1 MKSKP
6 LLLRLG
12 CVLVFLSC
20 IDLTASAD
28 ASYPRGIA
36 MQTPITGHVASQTGE
51 PVAGVSVTIK
61 GSTTGTS
68 TDADGN
74 FSINAAE
81 GATLVFSS
89 VGFAPQEV
97 RVSGTAPMNIKLQ
110 AATSAMDEVVVV
122 GYGTQRRTD
131 LTGSIASVKGADIA
145 RQPVLTAT
153 QAIQGKVAG
162 VQIISSGEPNALPVV
177 RVRGAGTM
185 LGGANPLY
193 VVDGVITDDIR
204 NINSA
209 DIVSMDILKDASA
222 TAIYGMRAAN
232 GVLLI
237 TTKKGRTG
245 RMVVAY
251 DGNVAIN
258 EAARL
263 VNMAG
268 ANQYAGY
275 LNEASIYYG
284 TGDSAITASKL
295 AGGYNTDWYDAIL
308 RRGFQQNHNISMSGG
323 NEKITYFF
331 SAGYLTEQ
339 GILKTNDLNR
349 FTLRSNNEYK
359 INNVVKLSTLLSYS
373 RTDLDSAMLDAFG
386 KAYRDAPYVPAKA
399 GGLYGNTSLSNNVGN
414 ALLGLEKNTNNGVG
428 NRLQGTVAL
437 DIKPLSWLTFRS
449 SYGIDMNFYKQ
460 VKYGYVYTNS
470 GADNVF
476 LTAGGNEIRNRSTL
490 EVVTNSFTKWVWDNT
505 LTANKSFGDHNF
517 ILLLGTTSEKF
528 TTDQLTGKRFDVP
541 ANSSQWYLGAGNTED
556 QTNNNTGDMWSRNS
570 YIARLNY
577 NYNNKYLLTG
587 TFRADGTS
595 RFASDNRWGYFP
607 SVGVAWNITKEDFM
621 DKQKIFDNLKLR
633 ASYGQVGNDQI
644 STTAYRPIAG
654 INVPY
659 FFDQP
664 ANQYLGI
671 RLDDL
676 ADENV
681 KWEIT
686 DEVDIGLDFSLLNKR
701 LSGEIDFYDK
711 KTKDALV
718 LVNVPGI
725 LGDPDSK
732 YVTNAASFENK
743 GVELSLTWS
752 DNVGADWSYSVN
764 GNIAYNK
771 NTIVNLNGG
780 QALFSGSVGD
790 YFTTRSDNGQPIG
803 SFFLR
808 QVDGIFQT
816 TDEVSGS
823 AQPSA
828 VPGDLKYKDVS
839 GPDGKPDG
847 VIDDNDRVFSGSY
860 IPKLTFGLN
869 GNVGYKNFDLSFG
882 TYGTAGGKIYNGKKN
897 LRGTDPLD
905 NLETVEAVNRWTP
918 NRTNTNVPRASFGK
932 LPASTYF
939 LEKGDFF
946 RFNNVTVGYT
956 LPKSVL
962 AGIHATN
969 LRVYATVQN
978 LATITGYSG
987 FTPEILPGA
996 GTVSDPGVLSAGLD
1010 LNTYPTIRTWALG
1023 VNLTF

>member
-1 MKSKP
+1 CSETSVSYQLLANNLIVLKS
-6 LLLRLG
+6 
-12 CVLVFLSC
+12 
-20 IDLTASAD
+20 INASAG
-28 ASYPRGIA
+28 AP
-36 MQTPITGHVASQTGE
+36 PVTGRVVSSTGE
-51 PVAGVSVTIK
+51 PIAGVSVTIK
-61 GSTTGTS
+61 GSGSGTS

-74 FSINAAE
+74 FSITVPD

-89 VGFAPQEV
+89 VGFAQQEIK
-97 RVSGTAPMNIKLQ
+97 VSGETPLNIKMQ
-110 AATSAMDEVVVV
+110 AATSSMDEVVVV

-145 RQPVLTAT
+145 RQQVLTAT

-162 VQIISSGEPNALPVV
+162 VQIISSGEPNSLPIV
-177 RVRGAGTM
+177 RVRGAGSM

-204 NINSA
+204 NINTA

-245 RMVVAY
+245 RMIVAY
-251 DGNVAIN
+251 DGSVGVN
-258 EAARL
+258 EAANL

-284 TGDSAITASKL
+284 TGDSAITEAKL

-308 RRGFQQNHNISMSGG
+308 RRGFQQNHNVSLSGG

-331 SAGYLTEQ
+331 SAGYLSQQ
-339 GILKTNDLNR
+339 GLLKTNDLNR

-359 INNVVKLSTLLSYS
+359 INNIVKLSTLLSYS
-373 RTDLDSAMLDAFG
+373 RTDLDSALLNAFG
-386 KAYRDAPYVPAKA
+386 NAYRDAPYIPAKA
-399 GGLYGNTSLSNNVGN
+399 GNLYGNTSLSNNVGN
-414 ALLGLEKNTNNGVG
+414 ALLGLDKNNNNGVG
-428 NRLQGTVAL
+428 NRVQGTIAL

-449 SYGIDMNFYKQ
+449 SYGVDMNFYKQ
-460 VKYGYVYTNS
+460 AKYGYVYLNS
-470 GADNVF
+470 GSDNVF
-476 LTAGGNEIRNRSTL
+476 VTAGGNEKRERSTL
-490 EVVTNSFTKWVWDNT
+490 EAINNSFNKWVWDNT
-505 LTANKSFGDHNF
+505 LTATKSFGGHNF
-517 ILLLGTTSEKF
+517 ILLAGTTSEKF
-528 TTDQLTGKRFDVP
+528 KFNELSGKRFDVP
-541 ANSSQWYLGAGNTED
+541 ANSSQWYLGAGNTQD
-556 QTNNNTGDMWSRNS
+556 QTNNNTGDLWSRNS
-570 YIARLNY
+570 YITRLNY
-577 NYNNKYLLTG
+577 NFNNTYLLTA

-595 RFASDNRWGYFP
+595 RFASSNRWGYFP
-607 SVGVAWNITKEDFM
+607 SVGAAWNIAKENFM
-621 DKQKIFDNLKLR
+621 SSQKIFDNLKLR
-633 ASYGQVGNDQI
+633 ASYGRVGNDQV

-659 FFDQP
+659 YFDQP
-664 ANQYLGI
+664 TNQYLGI

-686 DEVDIGLDFSLLNKR
+686 DEIDIGLDFSLLNKR
-701 LSGEIDFYDK
+701 LSGEIDLYDK

-732 YVTNAASFENK
+732 YITNAANFENK
-743 GVELSLTWS
+743 GIELSLNWA
-752 DNVGADWSYSVN
+752 DNIGKDWSYSVS

-771 NTIVNLNGG
+771 NQIINLNGG
-780 QALFSGSVGD
+780 QALFSGAIGD
-790 YFTTRSDNGQPIG
+790 YFTTKSDNGQPIG

-808 QVDGIFQT
+808 QVDGVFKT
-816 TDEVSGS
+816 TDEIAAS
-823 AQPSA
+823 AQKTA
-828 VPGDLKYKDVS
+828 VPGDLRYRDIS

-847 VIDDNDRVFSGSY
+847 VIDDNDRVYSGSY
-860 IPKLTFGLN
+860 LPKVTYGIS
-869 GNVGYKNFDLSFG
+869 GNVGFMGIDLSIG

-897 LRGTDPLD
+897 LRGSDPLD

-918 NRTNTNVPRASFGK
+918 NHTNTNVPRASFGK

-946 RFNNVTVGYT
+946 RINNLTLGYT
-956 LPKSVL
+956 LPRTVL
-962 AGIHATN
+962 SGIHATN

-978 LATITGYSG
+978 LATFTKYSG

-996 GTVSDPGVLSAGLD
+996 GTVSDPGVLSAGVD
-1010 LNTYPTIRTWALG
+1010 TNTYPTTRVWALG
-1023 VNLTF
+1023 VNLSF